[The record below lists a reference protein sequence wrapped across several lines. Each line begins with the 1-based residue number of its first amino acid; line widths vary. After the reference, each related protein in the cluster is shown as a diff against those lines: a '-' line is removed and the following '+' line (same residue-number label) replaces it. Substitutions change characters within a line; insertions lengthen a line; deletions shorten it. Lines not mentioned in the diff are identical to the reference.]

1 MAKKIKTPAE
11 MQGTKIKTSTASKI
25 FDTCNTIFLVALC
38 FVTLYPMWYV
48 LCASFT
54 NNVYLVSHPGA
65 VFWPVGF
72 TTGSYAMAFEHPLI
86 LSGYKNILIILA
98 VSLPINIIMTLF
110 CGYFLASKGM
120 MFKGP
125 IQFLIMFTMFFGG
138 GMIPTYLNIR
148 SLGLFDSLWAL
159 ILPGTISAWNMI
171 IMKNYFQ
178 SIPPSLEE
186 SASLDGATP
195 LITLVRIIIPVSMP
209 VMATVALMYGV
220 VHWNSYFNAVLYI
233 YDQSL
238 MTLPIYLRMLLS
250 STAMDQ
256 ATQSG
261 VAFDSAAITPET
273 MKMATIVAS
282 VLPILIIYPFIQKY
296 FVKGIMVGSIKG

>member
-1 MAKKIKTPAE
+1 MKKKPSEIV
-11 MQGTKIKTSTASKI
+11 ASVI
-25 FDTCNTIFLVALC
+25 LHIIMVLLGVI
-38 FVTLYPMWYV
+38 TLYPFWHVIMYSISDPVKAMGGGIFLWPKGLSTIGFDILFKTNQVYV
-48 LCASFT
+48 AYGNSIFLLTVGTSINVIFT
-54 NNVYLVSHPGA
+54 ALLAY
-65 VFWPVGF
+65 
-72 TTGSYAMAFEHPLI
+72 PL
-86 LSGYKNILIILA
+86 S
-98 VSLPINIIMTLF
+98 VHR
-110 CGYFLASKGM
+110 
-120 MFKGP
+120 FKGRSA
-125 IQFLIMFTMFFGG
+125 ITMMVFFTMLFSG
-138 GMIPTYLNIR
+138 GMIPSYLLVD
-148 SLGLFDSLWAL
+148 SLGLLDSLWAL
-159 ILPGTISAWNMI
+159 ILPGTISAWNML

-195 LITLVRIIIPVSMP
+195 LVILIRIIVPVSMP
-209 VMATVALMYGV
+209 VVATVALMYGV

-233 YDQSL
+233 YAQSK

-261 VAFDSAAITPET
+261 VSFDSAAITPET

-296 FVKGIMVGSIKG
+296 FVKGVMVGSIKG

>member
-1 MAKKIKTPAE
+1 MKKKRSEIV
-11 MQGTKIKTSTASKI
+11 ASVI
-25 FDTCNTIFLVALC
+25 LHIIMVLLGVL
-38 FVTLYPMWYV
+38 TLYPFWHVIMYSISDPIKAMGGGIFLWPKGFSTMGFDILFKTSQVYV
-48 LCASFT
+48 AYGNSVFLLFAGTAVNVVFT
-54 NNVYLVSHPGA
+54 ALLAY
-65 VFWPVGF
+65 
-72 TTGSYAMAFEHPLI
+72 PL
-86 LSGYKNILIILA
+86 S
-98 VSLPINIIMTLF
+98 VHR
-110 CGYFLASKGM
+110 
-120 MFKGP
+120 FKGRSA
-125 IQFLIMFTMFFGG
+125 ITMMVFFTMLFSG
-138 GMIPTYLNIR
+138 GMIPTYLLVDA
-148 SLGLFDSLWAL
+148 LGLLNSLWAL
-159 ILPGTISAWNMI
+159 VLPGAISAWNML

-195 LITLVRIIIPVSMP
+195 LVTLIRIIIPVSMP

-220 VHWNSYFNAVLYI
+220 THWNSYFNAVLYI
-233 YDQSL
+233 YDQSK
-238 MTLPIYLRMLLS
+238 MTLPIYLRMLLA

-296 FVKGIMVGSIKG
+296 FVKGVMVGSIKG

>member
-1 MAKKIKTPAE
+1 MKKKPSEIV
-11 MQGTKIKTSTASKI
+11 ASVI
-25 FDTCNTIFLVALC
+25 LHIIMVLLGVI
-38 FVTLYPMWYV
+38 TLYPFWHVIMYSISDPVKAMGGGIFLWPKGLSTIGFDILFKTNQVYV
-48 LCASFT
+48 AYGNSIFLLTVGTSINVIFT
-54 NNVYLVSHPGA
+54 ALLAY
-65 VFWPVGF
+65 
-72 TTGSYAMAFEHPLI
+72 PL
-86 LSGYKNILIILA
+86 S
-98 VSLPINIIMTLF
+98 VHR
-110 CGYFLASKGM
+110 
-120 MFKGP
+120 FKGRSA
-125 IQFLIMFTMFFGG
+125 ITMMVFFTMLFSG
-138 GMIPTYLNIR
+138 GMIPSYLLVD
-148 SLGLFDSLWAL
+148 SLGLLDSLWAL
-159 ILPGTISAWNMI
+159 ILPGTISAWNML

-195 LITLVRIIIPVSMP
+195 LIILIRIIVPVSMP
-209 VMATVALMYGV
+209 VVATVALMYGV

-233 YDQSL
+233 YAQSK

-261 VAFDSAAITPET
+261 VSFDSAAITPET

-296 FVKGIMVGSIKG
+296 FVKGVMVGSIKG

>member
-1 MAKKIKTPAE
+1 MKKKPSEIV
-11 MQGTKIKTSTASKI
+11 ASVI
-25 FDTCNTIFLVALC
+25 LHIIMVLLGL
-38 FVTLYPMWYV
+38 VTLYPFWHVIMYSISDPVKAMGGGFFLLPKGFSTIGFDILFRTNQVYV
-48 LCASFT
+48 AYRNSIFLLTVGTSVNVVFT
-54 NNVYLVSHPGA
+54 ALLAY
-65 VFWPVGF
+65 
-72 TTGSYAMAFEHPLI
+72 PL
-86 LSGYKNILIILA
+86 S
-98 VSLPINIIMTLF
+98 VHR
-110 CGYFLASKGM
+110 
-120 MFKGP
+120 FKGRSG
-125 IQFLIMFTMFFGG
+125 ITMMVFFTMLFSG
-138 GMIPTYLNIR
+138 GMIPSYLLVDA
-148 SLGLFDSLWAL
+148 LGLLDSLWAL
-159 ILPGTISAWNMI
+159 ILPGTISAWNML

-195 LITLVRIIIPVSMP
+195 LVTLIRIIVPVSMP

-233 YDQSL
+233 YDQSK

-261 VAFDSAAITPET
+261 VSFDSAAITPET

-296 FVKGIMVGSIKG
+296 FVKGVMVGSIKG

>member
-1 MAKKIKTPAE
+1 MKKKPSEIV
-11 MQGTKIKTSTASKI
+11 ASVI
-25 FDTCNTIFLVALC
+25 LHIIMVLLGVI
-38 FVTLYPMWYV
+38 TLYPFWHVIMYSISDPIKAMGGGIFLWPKGFSTMGFDILFKTSQVFVAYGNSLFLLFV
-48 LCASFT
+48 GTAVNVVFT
-54 NNVYLVSHPGA
+54 ALLAY
-65 VFWPVGF
+65 
-72 TTGSYAMAFEHPLI
+72 PL
-86 LSGYKNILIILA
+86 S
-98 VSLPINIIMTLF
+98 VHR
-110 CGYFLASKGM
+110 
-120 MFKGP
+120 FKGRSG
-125 IQFLIMFTMFFGG
+125 ITMMVFFTMLFSG
-138 GMIPTYLNIR
+138 GMIPTYLLVDF
-148 SLGLFDSLWAL
+148 LGLLDSLWAL
-159 ILPGTISAWNMI
+159 ILPGTISAWNML

-195 LITLVRIIIPVSMP
+195 LVTLVRIIVPVSMP
-209 VMATVALMYGV
+209 VVATVALMYGV

-233 YDQSL
+233 YDQGK
-238 MTLPIYLRMLLS
+238 MTLPIYLRMLLA

-296 FVKGIMVGSIKG
+296 FVKGVMVGSIKG

>member
-1 MAKKIKTPAE
+1 MKKKPSEIV
-11 MQGTKIKTSTASKI
+11 ASVI
-25 FDTCNTIFLVALC
+25 LHIIMVLLGLI
-38 FVTLYPMWYV
+38 TLYPFWHVIMYSISDPVKAMGGGIFLWPKGFSTIGFDILFKTNQVYV
-48 LCASFT
+48 AYGNSLFLLVVGTSINVIFT
-54 NNVYLVSHPGA
+54 ALLAY
-65 VFWPVGF
+65 
-72 TTGSYAMAFEHPLI
+72 PL
-86 LSGYKNILIILA
+86 S
-98 VSLPINIIMTLF
+98 VHR
-110 CGYFLASKGM
+110 
-120 MFKGP
+120 FKGRSA
-125 IQFLIMFTMFFGG
+125 ITMMVFFTMLFSG
-138 GMIPTYLNIR
+138 GMIPSYLLVD
-148 SLGLFDSLWAL
+148 SLGLLDSLWAL
-159 ILPGTISAWNMI
+159 ILPGTISAWNML

-195 LITLVRIIIPVSMP
+195 LIILVRIIVPVSMP
-209 VMATVALMYGV
+209 VVATVALMYGV

-233 YDQSL
+233 YAQSK

-296 FVKGIMVGSIKG
+296 FVKGVMVGSIKG